1 MKKAFGALDTGA
13 SSYEKQSNS
22 NSARFVRSACMTQCN
37 RS

>member
-13 SSYEKQSNS
+13 YSYEKQSNS
-22 NSARFVRSACMTQCN
+22 SAVRFVRSRCMTWRH

>member
-13 SSYEKQSNS
+13 YSYEKQSNAIV
-22 NSARFVRSACMTQCN
+22 ARVVRGQRMARCH

>member
-22 NSARFVRSACMTQCN
+22 GAARMVRSHRLTQCK